1 MANAK
6 ITALAANTTPIVTDL
21 AVMVDDPAGTPVTE
35 KVTLGNLLKGGYERT
50 TITTSATPTPTGGSW
65 RNELQA
71 TALVDNATIA
81 APTGSAAEGNMLKI
95 VITASGGTRTIG
107 YNAALEA
114 GNITRT
120 TSLPSGSTLTQVYS
134 YLNAAWTCQF
144 DDVTT

>member
-6 ITALAANTTPIVTDL
+6 ITQLGANTTPVPSDVSVL
-21 AVMVDDPAGTPVTE
+21 VDDPGGTPVTQQ
-35 KVTLGNLLKGGYERT
+35 VTLGNLLKGGYSIT
-50 TITTSATPTPTGGSW
+50 TITSSATPTPTGNFW

-71 TALVDNATIA
+71 TALTDNATIA

-95 VITASGGTRTIG
+95 VLTASGGTRTVG

-134 YLNAAWTCQF
+134 YLNGAWTCQF